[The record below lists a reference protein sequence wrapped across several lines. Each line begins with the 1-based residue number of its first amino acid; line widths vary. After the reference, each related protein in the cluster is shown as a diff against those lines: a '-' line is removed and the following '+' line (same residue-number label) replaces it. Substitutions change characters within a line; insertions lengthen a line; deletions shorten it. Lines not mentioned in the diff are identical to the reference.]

1 MQLPSR
7 ASRSRAHLCLSLLGG
22 FLSAQVTMAQEG
34 AKGAAVVP
42 PVAKTQH
49 IAGRVVIGTG
59 TLSRDRLQ
67 IYVQTQDRGWLV
79 FNRAR
84 TATVDVGD
92 SVDVS
97 GIASNYRGM
106 PELASAQ
113 VIIVPGGKRIVAPVP
128 VSFRDAPL
136 HLGELI
142 QIKALVAGTLA
153 SERDLSLE
161 LIPDDVAA
169 RDTVGALTPRI
180 RLFEYDD
187 GTQPVDLRP
196 FSVGD
201 HVMATGVLAR
211 RDEIAGIPSYVLL
224 PRVPSDV
231 RSTQWTVGE
240 RRIATRFGLGALL
253 IGGAIAGWI
262 LLLRRQIRR
271 RTRALAAS
279 ERRYARIFDE
289 SPAGNFVS
297 TPDGRLL
304 ACNARFAALMGFAS
318 VDDACRAPAQSLYGD
333 LSTRG
338 AMIDRLVK
346 DGRIVGLEI
355 ELRRADG
362 NAIFV
367 QENIVGQFNDEHELM
382 ELHGFL
388 LDLTENRRLE
398 MDLRQSQKMESIG
411 RLAGGV
417 AHDFNNLLTVIL
429 AASELALESV
439 APGHEVHEDLVDIR
453 HAAERGVEVTRQ
465 LLAFSRRQLLKPAVV
480 DVGVA
485 IGNLTSLLRRLV
497 GERVRISLT
506 APEAP
511 CAVLVDSSVLE
522 QALVNLAVNAADAM
536 PDGGELD
543 IEVAEV
549 ILDPAFVAAHEGA
562 REGAH
567 CRITVRDTGSGMD
580 QETLLRAFEPFF
592 TTKPVG
598 KGTGLGLSMVFGF
611 VNQSGGH
618 VKIDSVPSGGTTVS
632 LYLPRCETPVAL
644 LVPVQ
649 PERSGTSAELRAE
662 SRGTALVVEDEPQVR
677 AIASRILRGLGF
689 EVIEAADP
697 AQALALSRT
706 VTSLSVVL
714 TDVVMPNGG
723 GAEVARRI
731 RGIFPGVPLV
741 FMSGYTDDEVV
752 LSGVKASTH
761 DFIAKPFTP
770 DALGSKILSVVGARP
785 TERAVGHPES
795 EAESSAPHRR
805 PATLG

>member
-1 MQLPSR
+1 MLLTFR
-7 ASRSRAHLCLSLLGG
+7 ASRRRARFCLPILGG
-22 FLSAQVTMAQEG
+22 LLSAQAALAQVRETVG
-34 AKGAAVVP
+34 AREPAA
-42 PVAKTQH
+42 PVIEH
-49 IAGRVVIGTG
+49 VAGRVTIGTG

-67 IYVQTQDRGWLV
+67 IYVQTRTRGWLV
-79 FNRAR
+79 FNRVR
-84 TATVDVGD
+84 SVTVAIGD

-97 GIASNYRGM
+97 GIVSSYKGM
-106 PELASAQ
+106 PELASAE
-113 VIIVPGGKRIVAPVP
+113 VTVVPGARRLVAPVP
-128 VSFRDAPL
+128 VSFHDAPS
-136 HLGELI
+136 HVGELI
-142 QIKALVAGTLA
+142 ELKARVSAAVARGP
-153 SERDLSLE
+153 DPSLE

-169 RDTVGALTPRI
+169 GDSVRAPIPRI

-187 GTQPVDLRP
+187 GNQPVDLHP

-201 HVMATGVLAR
+201 HLIVTGVLAR
-211 RDEIAGIPSYVLL
+211 RDEATGIPTWVLL
-224 PRVPSDV
+224 PRSPSDV
-231 RSTQWTVGE
+231 LAPQWTLGE
-240 RRIATRFGLGALL
+240 RRLATRFGLAALL

-262 LLLRRQIRR
+262 FLLRREIRR
-271 RTRALAAS
+271 RTRALVAS
-279 ERRYARIFDE
+279 ERRYSRIFDE

-318 VDDACRAPAQSLYGD
+318 VEDACRAPTKSLYSD
-333 LSTRG
+333 LSTRA
-338 AMIDRLVK
+338 AMVDRLK
-346 DGRIVGLEI
+346 RDGRIVGLEL
-355 ELRRADG
+355 ELRRLDG
-362 NAIFV
+362 SAIFV
-367 QENIVGQFNDEHELM
+367 QENVVGQFNDERELV

-388 LDLTENRRLE
+388 LDLTEKRRLE

-417 AHDFNNLLTVIL
+417 AHDFNNLLTVIV
-429 AASELALESV
+429 AASDLALESV
-439 APGHEVHEDLVDIR
+439 APDHEVHEDLVDIR

-465 LLAFSRRQLLKPAVV
+465 LLAFSRRQLLTPAVA
-480 DVGVA
+480 DVGVVV
-485 IGNLTSLLRRLV
+485 GNLTSLLRRLV

-506 APEAP
+506 LPEVP

-536 PDGGELD
+536 PGGGELE
-543 IEVAEV
+543 IEVADV
-549 ILDPAFVAAHEGA
+549 VLDAAFVAAHEGA
-562 REGAH
+562 RAGAH
-567 CRITVRDTGSGMD
+567 CRITVRDTGTGMD
-580 QETLLRAFEPFF
+580 QETALRAFEPFF

-611 VNQSGGH
+611 VKQSEGH
-618 VKIDSVPSGGTTVS
+618 VMIDSAQGGGTTVS
-632 LYLPRCETPVAL
+632 LYLPRCEASAAPLAPAL
-644 LVPVQ
+644 PDRA
-649 PERSGTSAELRAE
+649 ERSAGSRTRA
-662 SRGTALVVEDEPQVR
+662 RGTALVVEDEPQVR

-731 RGIFPGVPLV
+731 RGLFPGVPLV
-741 FMSGYTDDEVV
+741 FMSGYTDDDVV

-770 DALGSKILSVVGARP
+770 DALATKILSVVGARP
-785 TERAVGHPES
+785 AARAADHMGPR
-795 EAESSAPHRR
+795 AEQAAPHRR
-805 PATLG
+805 PTPLR